1 MLLQEKKENILS
13 AHTGGRVSK
22 SAPPPQIAL
31 VSKNSLAGYFGKSIL
46 WYL

>member
-1 MLLQEKKENILS
+1 MLLQEKRKYF
-13 AHTGGRVSK
+13 VSTYRGEGVK
-22 SAPPPQIAL
+22 IGTPPHIAP